1 MNAEWF
7 AGRLR
12 ELREGKSLTQKEL
25 AERTGLTTDG
35 VAKLERSERSPTWET
50 VIALC
55 RALGAEPSDFARE
68 PAAQSEPRRGRP
80 RKAAPE
86 PAAPK
91 RPRGRPRKVK

>member
-12 ELREGKSLTQKEL
+12 ELREGKGLTQKEL

-55 RALGAEPSDFARE
+55 HALDVEPGEFARE
-68 PAAQSEPRRGRP
+68 PGAIPEPRRGRP
-80 RKAAPE
+80 RKTTPAE
-86 PAAPK
+86 PAPK
-91 RPRGRPRKVK
+91 RPRGRPRKAK